1 MLSLPLLA
9 GWAACTH
16 RSAVVGLALAVHGAK
31 EMSTTD
37 RAVDHG
43 FKASLAV
50 MRQEI
55 AWFRTLDD
63 DTLERIADT
72 APREAPEYQY
82 ANAELERRATLGR
95 RGFSYRVS
103 PPPTPS

>member
-1 MLSLPLLA
+1 M
-9 GWAACTH
+9 
-16 RSAVVGLALAVHGAK
+16 SATEL
-31 EMSTTD
+31 
-37 RAVDHG
+37 AVDHG
-43 FKASLAV
+43 FQASLEV
-50 MRQEI
+50 MRREI

-72 APREAPEYQY
+72 APRASLEYQY

-103 PPPTPS
+103 PPPTP